1 MATIN
6 PIQAGPLKIT
16 FPANLPKNEKDLICM
31 LLAGR
36 LKDLLNGKLV
46 CAQLAIDDLIKDLTG
61 VSPLSELKQGLMDL
75 KSTLNDL
82 RSATG
87 YDNILNAVNQGL
99 AQIGNVFSLG
109 GLCPSPVTPP
119 KIPDVLSQLNNNL
132 MGQMG
137 NILNALAKASN
148 PSMCLGG
155 GPGGFGVNWNS
166 MTGDLKNL
174 KAAIAN
180 FKRDPAGYNATM
192 TAFKKNI
199 NGQTNRLKSEL
210 KRLEKNLTDPFG
222 IKDKQKTV
230 HGLMSA
236 KNKSDGYKVKD
247 SRGIEQ
253 TVLKAMVPAD
263 IEHVLARTSS
273 IDASPIVYKTR
284 PVLDYCGEVV
294 GYEKYSISGDINYSG
309 WDTNPDANNGLTPT
323 TNPVGTQAD
332 FDFLFTLENSSI
344 VIYNTSGTRL
354 SEINLTRG
362 QLYRIGLELDS
373 NSTIKFYTD
382 SSFTTPWVEGLT
394 YSKDPEYG
402 HGIEVITPDVSTTYM
417 HGEIDWAVLLEE
429 PTTPNTLYWKS
440 INGQSGT
447 LVIDG
452 ATAIPYADRVYD
464 LSMAAKKAFLH
475 IAKTSITIPDSVEV
489 VNSEADIRTRMYDVV
504 TNVYNNGTTTTNST
518 LKFSDSTLSIIDE
531 LDDSGYATGN
541 KVIKSISKYTSNQYL
556 ITKRVVNEQ
565 SGLTFNKINFY
576 ISNTVQESDATYC
589 VFFEFVD
596 PLVILNSSKLQYTD
610 HYSYKLT
617 LVQKDGDTYIP
628 VATVNNSDS
637 TTFELVVP
645 SDDVYLIRWN
655 LTNNTEVTKAS
666 TQFNDFVFQTDIQI
680 DPADKKRTF
689 VDSDPAEY
697 RTYFYFKFKDFAF
710 DSTITLNPVANTEP
724 AAAIP
729 TTKLEPSATISPGKS
744 YGLSL
749 IFG

>member
-46 CAQLAIDDLIKDLTG
+46 CAQLAIDDLIKDVTG
-61 VSPLSELKQGLMDL
+61 ESLLSELKQSLMN
-75 KSTLNDL
+75 LNSILGSL
-82 RSATG
+82 RSAAG
-87 YDNILNAVNQGL
+87 YDSILNAVNQGL
-99 AQIGNVFSLG
+99 GQISNVFSLG

-119 KIPDVLSQLNNNL
+119 KIPDVLAQLNNNL

-155 GPGGFGVNWNS
+155 GPAGFGVNWNS

-230 HGLMSA
+230 HSLMSA

-253 TVLKAMVPAD
+253 TVLKSMVPAD
-263 IEHVLARTSS
+263 IEHVLSRTSS
-273 IDASPIVYKTR
+273 IDTSPIIYKTR
-284 PVLDYCGEVV
+284 PVLDYCGDVV

-309 WDTNPDANNGLTPT
+309 WDTNPNANNGLSPT
-323 TNPVGTQAD
+323 INPVGTQAD

-344 VIYNTSGTRL
+344 VIYDTNGIRL

-373 NSTIKFYTD
+373 NSAIKFYSN

-402 HGIEVITPDVSTTYM
+402 YGIEVITPEASTMYT

-440 INGQSGT
+440 VNGQSGS
-447 LVIDG
+447 LIIDG
-452 ATAIPYADRVYD
+452 ETSINYADRVYD
-464 LSMAAKKAFLH
+464 LSMAVKKACLNLEH
-475 IAKTSITIPDSVEV
+475 KTESNVQFEESVLT
-489 VNSEADIRTRMYDVV
+489 RTYDVV
-504 TNVYNNGTTTTNST
+504 NKTYASDGTVTSITNST
-518 LKFSDSTLSIIDE
+518 LQFNDNTISIVDDTETLDDLGLSI
-531 LDDSGYATGN
+531 TGN
-541 KVIKSISKYTSNQYL
+541 KIIKSISKYNNDLYL
-556 ITKRVVNEQ
+556 ITKRYVSEEA
-565 SGLTFNKINFY
+565 GITFNKIYFY
-576 ISNTVQESDATYC
+576 ISGDTNEFNATYC
-589 VFFEFVD
+589 IFIDFVD
-596 PLVILNSSKLQYTD
+596 PLTILNSSKLPYSD
-610 HYSYKLT
+610 FYSYKLS
-617 LVQKDGDTYIP
+617 LLQKQGDIYIP
-628 VATVNNSDS
+628 MFPTINNSD
-637 TTFELVVP
+637 TTKFELVVP
-645 SDDVYLIRWN
+645 SDTQYLIRWN
-655 LTNNTEVTKAS
+655 LTENTEVTKSSVSA
-666 TQFNDFVFQTDIQI
+666 NDFILQTDVQI
-680 DPADKKRTF
+680 DPNDKKRTF
-689 VDSDPAEY
+689 IDSDPIEY
-697 RTYFYFKFKDFAF
+697 RTYFYIKFRNVAF
-710 DSTITLNPVANTEP
+710 DSTITLKP
-724 AAAIP
+724 
-729 TTKLEPSATISPGKS
+729 
-744 YGLSL
+744 
-749 IFG
+749 